1 MSASHTQSNSPGSS
15 TANLTGIGVSPGV
28 AVGPIRKVINEIN
41 RDAVPASPRQIFEAL
56 NKVGEDLER
65 AAATVELEVAREVLS
80 AQSMIAQDPALVEA
94 IGARLDQDII
104 YPDTRADIEAAF
116 AGFKEALLAIGGYF
130 AERAADLDEICNR
143 LLAKLSGTESE
154 GLVLD
159 SPTIIVAEDLTPADT
174 AALNLKFAL
183 ALVVEKGGP
192 TSHTAIVA
200 RGLGIPAIV
209 GCSGVMQLEDG
220 TQVLADGRAGEV
232 IAYPTESTIE
242 EKQIRE
248 EALRARAASVTGPG
262 RLADGTPVKLLGNC
276 GDGEGSVAAAA
287 AGAEGI
293 GLFRTELLFL
303 DSTTEPTVEEQIQ
316 MYRTVFTPMAGKRV
330 VVRTLDAGSD
340 KPVPYINAI
349 EEENPALGVR
359 GWRLTRTSD
368 GVLNRQLQAIAEA
381 AKEVDVELWVMAPM
395 INTPAEAADFAQRAR
410 ALGIKHV
417 GVMVETPAAAI
428 HADKV
433 LAEVDFGSFGTNDLT
448 QYVMASDRLDSR
460 LSDMTSTWHP
470 AVLRV
475 IQIAA
480 QSAGQLIKPIGVCGE
495 AAANP
500 HLAAVLLG
508 LGVNSLSMAP
518 SAIAEVRG
526 FLSTIDLATCQA
538 AAQRA
543 VAASSAAEAEAWAR
557 EILEK

>member
-1 MSASHTQSNSPGSS
+1 MAMNNS
-15 TANLTGIGVSPGV
+15 LKGIGVSPGV
-28 AVGPIRKVINEIN
+28 SVGPIRKVINEIST
-41 RDAVPASPRQIFEAL
+41 DVIAASPREIFEAL
-56 NKVGEDLER
+56 IKVGEDLEQ
-65 AAATVELEVAREVLS
+65 AAAKIELDVAKEVLS

-94 IGARLDQDII
+94 IGARLDQDIK
-104 YPDTRADIEAAF
+104 YPDVRAEIVAAF
-116 AGFKEALLAIGGYF
+116 AGFKDALLAIGGYF
-130 AERAADLDEICNR
+130 AERAADLDEICTR
-143 LLAKLSGTESE
+143 LLNKLSGNESE
-154 GLVLD
+154 GLVLTA
-159 SPTIIVAEDLTPADT
+159 PTIIVAEDLTPADT

-209 GCSGVMQLEDG
+209 GCAGVMQLADG
-220 TQVLADGRAGEV
+220 TNVLADGRAGEV
-232 IAYPTESTIE
+232 LASPDEATIKE
-242 EKQIRE
+242 RE
-248 EALRARAASVTGPG
+248 IKEDALRARAASVTGPG
-262 RLADGTPVKLLGNC
+262 RLADGTPVKLLANC
-276 GDGEGSVAAAA
+276 GDGDGSVAAIS

-303 DSTTEPTVEEQIQ
+303 DSSTEPSVDEQIQ
-316 MYRTVFTPMAGKRV
+316 MYRTVFTPMVGKRV

-349 EEENPALGVR
+349 HEENPALGVR

-368 GVLNRQLQAIAEA
+368 GVLTRQLQAIAEA
-381 AKEVDVELWVMAPM
+381 AKGIDIELWVMAPM
-395 INTPAEAADFAQRAR
+395 INTPAEAADFAKRAR
-410 ALGIKHV
+410 AVGIKQV

-460 LSDMTSTWHP
+460 LSDMTSSWHP
-470 AVLRV
+470 AVLRT

-480 QSAGQLIKPIGVCGE
+480 SAAGNLIKPIGVCGE

-500 HLAAVLLG
+500 YLAAVLLG

-518 SAIAEVRG
+518 SAISEVRG
-526 FLSTIDLATCQA
+526 FLSTVDLATCQ
-538 AAQRA
+538 
-543 VAASSAAEAEAWAR
+543 VAAHRAISAISAEEAESFAK
-557 EILEK
+557 EVLESASK

>member
-1 MSASHTQSNSPGSS
+1 MSIPPTS
-15 TANLTGIGVSPGV
+15 LTGIGVSPGV
-28 AVGPIRKVINEIN
+28 AVGPIRKVINVIST
-41 RDAVPASPRQIFEAL
+41 DAVPASPRQIFEAL
-56 NKVGEDLER
+56 IQVGEDLER
-65 AAATVELEVAREVLS
+65 AAANVELDVAKEVLS

-104 YPDTRADIEAAF
+104 YPDTRADIVSAF
-116 AGFKEALLAIGGYF
+116 GGFKEALLAIGGYF

-154 GLVLD
+154 GLVLT
-159 SPTIIVAEDLTPADT
+159 SPTIVVAEDLTPADT

-209 GCSGVMQLEDG
+209 GCTGIMQLEDG
-220 TQVLADGRAGEV
+220 TNVMADGRAGEV
-232 IAYPTESTIE
+232 VTSPSEASIHER
-242 EKQIRE
+242 QIRE
-248 EALRARAASVTGPG
+248 DALRARAASVTGPG
-262 RLADGTPVKLLGNC
+262 RLSDGTPVKLLANC
-276 GDGEGSVAAAA
+276 GDGDGSVAAVS

-303 DSTTEPTVEEQIQ
+303 DSVTEPSVEEQIQ
-316 MYRTVFTPMAGKRV
+316 MYRTVFTPMVGKRV

-349 EEENPALGVR
+349 HEENPALGVR

-368 GVLNRQLQAIAEA
+368 GVLTRQLEAIAEA
-381 AKEVDVELWVMAPM
+381 AKGIEIDLWVMAPM
-395 INTPAEAADFAQRAR
+395 INTPAEAADFAKRAR
-410 ALGIKHV
+410 SFGIKHV

-428 HADKV
+428 HADRV

-460 LSDMTSTWHP
+460 LSDMTTSWHP
-470 AVLRV
+470 AVLRT
-475 IQIAA
+475 IHIATQA
-480 QSAGQLIKPIGVCGE
+480 ASQLIKPIGVCGE

-518 SAIAEVRG
+518 SAISEVRG
-526 FLSTIDLATCQA
+526 FLSTVDLTTCQA

-543 VAASSAAEAEAWAR
+543 ISAVSAEEAEAFAK
-557 EILEK
+557 EILGGI

>member
-1 MSASHTQSNSPGSS
+1 MSIPPTS
-15 TANLTGIGVSPGV
+15 LTGIGVSPGV
-28 AVGPIRKVINEIN
+28 AVGPIRKVINVISTE
-41 RDAVPASPRQIFEAL
+41 AVPASPRQIFEAL
-56 NKVGEDLER
+56 IQVGEDLER
-65 AAATVELEVAREVLS
+65 AAANVELDVAKEVLS

-104 YPDTRADIEAAF
+104 YPDTRADIVAAF
-116 AGFKEALLAIGGYF
+116 GGFKEALLAIGGYF

-154 GLVLD
+154 GLVLT
-159 SPTIIVAEDLTPADT
+159 SPTIVVAEDLTPADT

-209 GCSGVMQLEDG
+209 GCTGIMQLEDG
-220 TQVLADGRAGEV
+220 TNVMADGRAGEV
-232 IAYPTESTIE
+232 VTSPSEASIHER
-242 EKQIRE
+242 QIRE
-248 EALRARAASVTGPG
+248 DALRARAASVTGPG
-262 RLADGTPVKLLGNC
+262 RLSDGTPVKLLANC
-276 GDGEGSVAAAA
+276 GDGDGSVAAVS

-303 DSTTEPTVEEQIQ
+303 DSVTEPSVEEQIQ
-316 MYRTVFTPMAGKRV
+316 MYRTVFTPMVGKRV

-349 EEENPALGVR
+349 HEENPALGVR

-368 GVLNRQLQAIAEA
+368 GVLTRQLEAIAEA
-381 AKEVDVELWVMAPM
+381 AKGIEIDLWVMAPM
-395 INTPAEAADFAQRAR
+395 INTPAEAADFAKRAR
-410 ALGIKHV
+410 SFGIKHV

-428 HADKV
+428 HADRV

-460 LSDMTSTWHP
+460 LSDMTTSWHP
-470 AVLRV
+470 AVLRT
-475 IQIAA
+475 IHIATQA
-480 QSAGQLIKPIGVCGE
+480 ASQLIKPIGVCGE

-518 SAIAEVRG
+518 SAISEVRG
-526 FLSTIDLATCQA
+526 FLSTVDLTTCQA

-543 VAASSAAEAEAWAR
+543 ISAVSAEEAEAFAK
-557 EILEK
+557 EILGGI

>member
-65 AAATVELEVAREVLS
+65 AAASVELEVAREVLS

>member
-1 MSASHTQSNSPGSS
+1 MAMNNS
-15 TANLTGIGVSPGV
+15 LKGIGVSPGV
-28 AVGPIRKVINEIN
+28 SVGPIRKVINETSTDVI
-41 RDAVPASPRQIFEAL
+41 AASPREIFEAL
-56 NKVGEDLER
+56 IKVGEDLEQ
-65 AAATVELEVAREVLS
+65 AAAKIELDVAKEVLS

-94 IGARLDQDII
+94 IGARLDQDIK
-104 YPDTRADIEAAF
+104 YPDVRADIVAAF
-116 AGFKEALLAIGGYF
+116 AGFKDALLAIGGYF
-130 AERAADLDEICNR
+130 AERAADLDEICTR
-143 LLAKLSGTESE
+143 LLNKLSGNESE
-154 GLVLD
+154 GLVLTA
-159 SPTIIVAEDLTPADT
+159 PTIIVAEDLTPADT

-209 GCSGVMQLEDG
+209 GCAGVMQLADG
-220 TQVLADGRAGEV
+220 TNVLADGRAGEV
-232 IAYPTESTIE
+232 LASPDEATIKE
-242 EKQIRE
+242 RE
-248 EALRARAASVTGPG
+248 IKEDALRARAASVTGPG
-262 RLADGTPVKLLGNC
+262 RLADGTPVKLLANC
-276 GDGEGSVAAAA
+276 GDGDGSVAAIS

-303 DSTTEPTVEEQIQ
+303 DSSTEPSVDEQIQ
-316 MYRTVFTPMAGKRV
+316 MYRTVFTPMVGKRV

-349 EEENPALGVR
+349 HEENPALGVR

-368 GVLNRQLQAIAEA
+368 GVLTRQLQAIAEA
-381 AKEVDVELWVMAPM
+381 AKGIDIELWVMAPM
-395 INTPAEAADFAQRAR
+395 INTPAEAADFAKRAR
-410 ALGIKHV
+410 AVGIKQV

-460 LSDMTSTWHP
+460 LSDMTSSWHP
-470 AVLRV
+470 AVLRT

-480 QSAGQLIKPIGVCGE
+480 SAAGNLIKPIGVCGE

-500 HLAAVLLG
+500 YLAAVLLG

-518 SAIAEVRG
+518 SAISEVRG
-526 FLSTIDLATCQA
+526 FLSTVDLATCQA
-538 AAQRA
+538 AAHRA
-543 VAASSAAEAEAWAR
+543 ISAISAEEAESFAK
-557 EILEK
+557 EVLESASK

>member
-1 MSASHTQSNSPGSS
+1 MSGHFG
-15 TANLTGIGVSPGV
+15 NLKGIGVSPGV
-28 AVGPIRKVINEIN
+28 AVGPVRKVINVVST
-41 RDAVPASPRQIFEAL
+41 DAISASPREIFEAL
-56 NKVGEDLER
+56 IKVGEDLDR
-65 AAATVELEVAREVLS
+65 AAATIELDVAKEVLS

-94 IGARLDQDII
+94 IGARLDQDIK
-104 YPDTRADIEAAF
+104 YPDVRADIVAAF

-154 GLVLD
+154 GLVLT
-159 SPTIIVAEDLTPADT
+159 SPTVIVAEDLTPADT
-174 AALNLKFAL
+174 ASLNLKYAL

-209 GCSGVMQLEDG
+209 GCTGVMQLADG
-220 TQVLADGRAGEV
+220 INIMADGRTGEV
-232 IAYPTESTIE
+232 ITSPDEATIHE
-242 EKQIRE
+242 RQVRE
-248 EALRARAASVTGPG
+248 DALRARAASVTGPG
-262 RLADGTPVKLLGNC
+262 RLSDGTPVKLLANC
-276 GDGEGSVAAAA
+276 GDGDGSVAAAA

-303 DSTTEPTVEEQIQ
+303 DSITEPTVEEQIQ
-316 MYRTVFTPMAGKRV
+316 MYRTVFAPMSGKRV

-349 EEENPALGVR
+349 HEENPALGVR

-368 GVLNRQLQAIAEA
+368 GVLSRQLEAIAEA
-381 AKEVDVELWVMAPM
+381 AKGVEIDLWVMAPM
-395 INTPAEAADFAQRAR
+395 INTPAEAADFAKRAR
-410 ALGIKHV
+410 ELGIKQV

-480 QSAGQLIKPIGVCGE
+480 GAAGHLIKPIGVCGE

-518 SAIAEVRG
+518 SAISEVRG
-526 FLSTIDLATCQA
+526 FLSTVDFATCQA
-538 AAQRA
+538 AAHRA
-543 VAASSAAEAEAWAR
+543 IAASSAEEAEQFAK
-557 EILEK
+557 EILEGAAK